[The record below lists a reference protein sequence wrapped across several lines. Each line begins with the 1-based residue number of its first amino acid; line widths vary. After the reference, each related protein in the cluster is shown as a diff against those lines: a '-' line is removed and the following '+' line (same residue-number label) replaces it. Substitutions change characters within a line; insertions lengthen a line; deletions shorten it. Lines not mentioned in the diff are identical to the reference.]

1 MEFFHLIKAT
11 QKSGKPDAV
20 HWQTHKTEAR
30 ANLALD
36 VALEDAEIV
45 TGRGQD
51 YNKPVRT
58 DFPVFD
64 DLPEEGAVD
73 FEWCKRYELADDLRT
88 WKVKLLTENSAPAT
102 PGKNDELPGK
112 IGNRVVEK
120 EELLRPIARL
130 RLPQRIIAHLI
141 NDTELKDIS
150 EEQHIQIGQMENDE
164 SSHFVQNLLLA
175 VANEP
180 GIKEL
185 SAHVE
190 WKLVSAIKTV
200 FAPDKVYAVETLEE
214 FINEWINEP
223 ETRALS
229 VRKWAYDNKP
239 VEIKGEMPQETSPAH
254 VREEIYAD
262 DDSVKFQLATMPFR
276 IQLLAQ
282 LNANDRHVYHI
293 SIPERKELSALEMD
307 MDNSYVQS
315 LLLAVEN
322 TSEVKAY
329 DMPTLWKLTDAIKK
343 VFPQGKRHELNLFIQ
358 FTKTWIRTEHIDR
371 GILTREWA
379 AGNRITDVNRT
390 QSGANAGG
398 VIHSDRLTPQTSMG
412 QEYEISLGLIA
423 RRCEFDIYNPPLE
436 VDAEANAIMNLTVS
450 GSGDTLDEFLATR
463 ELFSSIPGGMD
474 YSRACN
480 VATVKT
486 TPENLWRDR
495 VKHREYLNRVMAE
508 TDHAHPDQLIVD
520 IACGRSSMPIPMAGK
535 SEPSNESVSQQMEA
549 TNIVQMEEMGGNEV
563 KNGTPI
569 QESADATGA
578 VQGADETCVITDKVD
593 IDTGH
598 HNGDAAPVRLF
609 THLMLD
615 LETMGKKPGAPIV
628 SIGAVFF
635 DPATG
640 ETGGEFYRVV
650 SLESSMN
657 FGARPDAGTILWW
670 LKQSPEARSAILVDD
685 ALGLVEALEQFSGFI
700 AENASNGSKRVQLW
714 GNGSSFDCS
723 ITEAAFELA
732 DCPFP
737 IPHWNYRDVRTVVE
751 MGNAVGMNSR
761 YEIPFEGDQHNALAD
776 ARHQVKYLSAIWQR
790 LISN

>member
-45 TGRGQD
+45 TGRGQE

-58 DFPVFD
+58 DFPVFN
-64 DLPEEGAVD
+64 DLPEEGVVD
-73 FEWCKRYELADDLRT
+73 FEWCKRYELGDDNRT
-88 WKVKLLTENSAPAT
+88 WYPIMPASAVSTIGETVDGNASSVTQGEPT
-102 PGKNDELPGK
+102 P
-112 IGNRVVEK
+112 
-120 EELLRPIARL
+120 
-130 RLPQRIIAHLI
+130 
-141 NDTELKDIS
+141 
-150 EEQHIQIGQMENDE
+150 
-164 SSHFVQNLLLA
+164 
-175 VANEP
+175 
-180 GIKEL
+180 
-185 SAHVE
+185 
-190 WKLVSAIKTV
+190 
-200 FAPDKVYAVETLEE
+200 
-214 FINEWINEP
+214 
-223 ETRALS
+223 
-229 VRKWAYDNKP
+229 
-239 VEIKGEMPQETSPAH
+239 ETSPGH
-254 VREEIYAD
+254 VREEIYAE

-282 LNANDRHVYHI
+282 LKANDRHVYHI

-322 TSEVKAY
+322 TPEVKAY

-343 VFPQGKRHELNLFIQ
+343 VFPQDKRHELNLFIQ

-371 GILTREWA
+371 GILTREWVE
-379 AGNRITDVNRT
+379 GNRITDVNRT
-390 QSGANAGG
+390 PSGANAGG

-423 RRCEFDIYNPPLE
+423 RRREFDIYNPPLE

-450 GSGDTLDEFLATR
+450 GSSDTLDEFLATR

-495 VKHREYLNRVMAE
+495 VKHREYLNRVMTE

-520 IACGRSSMPIPMAGK
+520 IACGRSSMPMPMAGK
-535 SEPSNESVSQQMEA
+535 PEPSKENVSQQMEA
-549 TNIVQMEEMGGNEV
+549 TKNVQMEEMDGNEV
-563 KNGTPI
+563 QNGTPI
-569 QESADATGA
+569 QESADATGE
-578 VQGADETCVITDKVD
+578 VQGADETCVGTDTVA

-598 HNGDAAPVRLF
+598 HNSDTAPVRLF

-628 SIGAVFF
+628 SMGAVFF
-635 DPATG
+635 DPTTG
-640 ETGGEFYRVV
+640 ETGGEFYRVIC
-650 SLESSMN
+650 LESSMY
-657 FGARPDAGTILWW
+657 FGAKPDAGTILWW

-685 ALGLVEALEQFSGFI
+685 AQGLVEALEQFTDFI
-700 AENASNGSKRVQLW
+700 AENASNGSRNVQLW

-723 ITEAAFELA
+723 IIEAAFELA

-737 IPHWNYRDVRTVVE
+737 VPHWNYRDVRTVVE
-751 MGNAVGMNSR
+751 MGKAIGMNSR
-761 YEIPFEGDQHNALAD
+761 YEIPFEGDQHNAMAD
-776 ARHQVKYLSAIWQR
+776 ALHQVKYVSAIWQR
-790 LISN
+790 LTAN

>member
-45 TGRGQD
+45 TGRGQE

-64 DLPEEGAVD
+64 DLPEEGVVD
-73 FEWCKRYELADDLRT
+73 FEWCKRYELGDDNRT
-88 WKVKLLTENSAPAT
+88 WYPIMPASAVSNIGETTDGNALSVTQGEPTPENSA
-102 PGKNDELPGK
+102 
-112 IGNRVVEK
+112 
-120 EELLRPIARL
+120 
-130 RLPQRIIAHLI
+130 
-141 NDTELKDIS
+141 
-150 EEQHIQIGQMENDE
+150 GQD
-164 SSHFVQNLLLA
+164 
-175 VANEP
+175 
-180 GIKEL
+180 
-185 SAHVE
+185 
-190 WKLVSAIKTV
+190 
-200 FAPDKVYAVETLEE
+200 
-214 FINEWINEP
+214 
-223 ETRALS
+223 
-229 VRKWAYDNKP
+229 
-239 VEIKGEMPQETSPAH
+239 
-254 VREEIYAD
+254 REEIYAE
-262 DDSVKFQLATMPFR
+262 DDSVKFQLTTMPFR

-282 LNANDRHVYHI
+282 LHANDRHVYHI

-307 MDNSYVQS
+307 MDNNYVQS

-322 TSEVKAY
+322 TPEVKAF

-343 VFPQGKRHELNLFIQ
+343 VFPQDKRHELNLFIQ
-358 FTKTWIRTEHIDR
+358 FTKTWLRTEHIDR
-371 GILTREWA
+371 GILTREWM
-379 AGNRITDVNRT
+379 AGNRIMDVNRT
-390 QSGANAGG
+390 PSGANAGG
-398 VIHSDRLTPQTSMG
+398 LIHSDRLTPQTSMG

-423 RRCEFDIYNPPLE
+423 RRREFDIYNPPLE

-450 GSGDTLDEFLATR
+450 GGGDVLDEFLATR

-486 TPENLWRDR
+486 TPENLWRDH
-495 VKHREYLNRVMAE
+495 VKHREYLNRVMTE
-508 TDHAHPDQLIVD
+508 TDHAHPDELIVD
-520 IACGRSSMPIPMAGK
+520 IACGRSSMPMPMAGK
-535 SEPSNESVSQQMEA
+535 PELSKDSVSQQME
-549 TNIVQMEEMGGNEV
+549 TTKNVQMEEIDGNEV
-563 KNGTPI
+563 ENGTPV
-569 QESADATGA
+569 QESADATGE
-578 VQGADETCVITDKVD
+578 VKGADETCFGTDTVD

-650 SLESSMN
+650 CLESSMN

-685 ALGLVEALEQFSGFI
+685 ALGLVEALEQFSDFI
-700 AENASNGSKRVQLW
+700 AENASNGPKSVQLW
-714 GNGSSFDCS
+714 GNGSSFDCT
-723 ITEAAFELA
+723 IIEAAFELA

-737 IPHWNYRDVRTVVE
+737 VPHWNYRDVRTVVE
-751 MGNAVGMNSR
+751 MGKAIGMNSR
-761 YEIPFEGDQHNALAD
+761 YEIPFEGDQHHALAD
-776 ARHQVKYLSAIWQR
+776 ALHQVKYVSAIWQR
-790 LISN
+790 LTAN

>member
-45 TGRGQD
+45 TGRGQE

-58 DFPVFD
+58 DFPVFN
-64 DLPEEGAVD
+64 DLPEEGVVD
-73 FEWCKRYELADDLRT
+73 FEWCKRYELGEDNRN
-88 WKVKLLTENSAPAT
+88 WFPIVPVSNVSSV
-102 PGKNDELPGK
+102 DETA
-112 IGNRVVEK
+112 N
-120 EELLRPIARL
+120 
-130 RLPQRIIAHLI
+130 
-141 NDTELKDIS
+141 
-150 EEQHIQIGQMENDE
+150 GQE
-164 SSHFVQNLLLA
+164 SSIIQDD
-175 VANEP
+175 
-180 GIKEL
+180 IK
-185 SAHVE
+185 SD
-190 WKLVSAIKTV
+190 ST
-200 FAPDKVYAVETLEE
+200 P
-214 FINEWINEP
+214 
-223 ETRALS
+223 
-229 VRKWAYDNKP
+229 
-239 VEIKGEMPQETSPAH
+239 ETSPEH

-293 SIPERKELSALEMD
+293 SFPERKELSALEMD

-322 TSEVKAY
+322 TPEVKAY

-343 VFPQGKRHELNLFIQ
+343 VFPQDKRHELNLFIQ

-371 GILTREWA
+371 GILTREWVE
-379 AGNRITDVNRT
+379 GNRITDVNRT
-390 QSGANAGG
+390 PSGANAGG

-423 RRCEFDIYNPPLE
+423 RRREFDIYNPPLE

-495 VKHREYLNRVMAE
+495 IKHREYLNRVMTE

-520 IACGRSSMPIPMAGK
+520 IACGRSSMPMPMAGK
-535 SEPSNESVSQQMEA
+535 PEPSKENVSQQMEA
-549 TNIVQMEEMGGNEV
+549 TKNVQMEEMGGNEV
-563 KNGTPI
+563 QNGTPI
-569 QESADATGA
+569 QESADATGE
-578 VQGADETCVITDKVD
+578 VQGADETCVGTDTVV

-598 HNGDAAPVRLF
+598 HNSDAAPVRLF

-628 SIGAVFF
+628 SMGAVFF
-635 DPATG
+635 DPITG
-640 ETGGEFYRVV
+640 ETGGEFYRVIC
-650 SLESSMN
+650 LESSMY
-657 FGARPDAGTILWW
+657 FGAKPDAGTILWW
-670 LKQSPEARSAILVDD
+670 LKQSSEARSAIVVDD
-685 ALGLVEALEQFSGFI
+685 AQGLV
-700 AENASNGSKRVQLW
+700 
-714 GNGSSFDCS
+714 
-723 ITEAAFELA
+723 
-732 DCPFP
+732 
-737 IPHWNYRDVRTVVE
+737 
-751 MGNAVGMNSR
+751 
-761 YEIPFEGDQHNALAD
+761 
-776 ARHQVKYLSAIWQR
+776 
-790 LISN
+790 